1 MTLEETEKF
10 LHLVGLNFPN
20 AFKGIKSKE
29 DKELIASQWQANF
42 SNISATDMAL
52 LLNDYLSCGID
63 VATPSLGQLL
73 GDLKKMI
80 NKKIVLPQMSVP
92 EAWQI
97 VLRNAKCNE
106 ATSRSNYNKLPLN
119 IRKALGS
126 SAMLVD
132 IAYCNSE
139 KLEWRKKDF
148 DRNFNDVI
156 STERE
161 QYLLGHATLEDVSN
175 NNQLPMSHNIGIGY
189 ENKN

>member
-1 MTLEETEKF
+1 MTLEETKKF

-20 AFKGIKSKE
+20 AFKGIRTEE

-42 SNISATDMAL
+42 SNISATEMAL
-52 LLNDYLSCGID
+52 VLNDYLSSGID

-80 NKKIVLPQMSVP
+80 NKKIVLPQMSAP

-106 ATSRSNYNKLPLN
+106 ATSRSNYNKLPFN

-126 SAMLVD
+126 WAMLVD
-132 IAYCNSE
+132 IAYCNAD

-156 STERE
+156 KTERE
-161 QYLLGHATLEDVSN
+161 QYLLGYSSLEEVSN
-175 NNQLPMSHNIGIGY
+175 NNQLPLNEITGIAYDG
-189 ENKN
+189 